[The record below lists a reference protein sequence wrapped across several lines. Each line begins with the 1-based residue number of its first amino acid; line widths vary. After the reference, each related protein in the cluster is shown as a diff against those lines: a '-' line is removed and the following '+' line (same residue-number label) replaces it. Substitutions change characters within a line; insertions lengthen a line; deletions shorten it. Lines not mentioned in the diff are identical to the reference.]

1 MHLDHVSRKACQP
14 ALTLLDIMPTKG
26 DHPCNEKE
34 DTCKSNTVKSEQVP
48 SSTSLIHC
56 KKASAPLLC
65 PVCNK
70 AFGRKYHLVRHLQN
84 AVCSAEQKLSLPC
97 PACGKIFSSKAKL
110 DYHITVHGMAS
121 ENCKTS
127 PLKRFECNQ
136 CGRLLWSQ
144 SQLKIHQRTHTGE
157 RPFTC
162 TECSKTFVS
171 LGALNKHK
179 LSHSEEK
186 PFVCPHCPA
195 RFSLKGTLNRHIP
208 THTGI
213 RAHKC
218 PHCPK
223 DFIQAV
229 ALQAHLVTH
238 TGSNGFPCRVC
249 GHMFSRKARMKEHVL
264 CVHEGQRKFK
274 CDLCAKMFSR
284 KDDLTTH
291 QEHRHGLIGKPLGGL
306 NPAWSSLTLMTMGSG
321 SLSPPRAFAQD
332 ALLNDSVITHQS
344 MLDMSPDSY
353 STAARMETKQHKH
366 NVVGDKR
373 TAHDAFHRTRTN
385 DDHPHGK
392 TLYVKPSGMNE
403 NCKNNSLVALEDK
416 TFHENGVR
424 EALLSQ
430 EHGANACTVGNQ
442 SMAMKHSSTSNVS
455 ESSMQSNI
463 CLKSEESLQ
472 ESEENCDGLKNRI
485 EEFLC
490 FLIEKPIL
498 KRFGWPSAHLSDLLE
513 AVIRHC
519 GCSPSESQFDSL
531 ADKLRENC
539 KVLFTKVLE
548 DDVAGKLLDDDET
561 VDVVLD
567 KVLELARLS

>member
-1 MHLDHVSRKACQP
+1 
-14 ALTLLDIMPTKG
+14 MPTKG
-26 DHPCNEKE
+26 DHPCNGKE
-34 DTCKSNTVKSEQVP
+34 DKCKSNTVKSEQMP
-48 SSTSLIHC
+48 SSTSPKHC
-56 KKASAPLLC
+56 KTASAPLLC

-84 AVCSAEQKLSLPC
+84 AVCSVEQKLSLPC
-97 PACGKIFSSKAKL
+97 PTCGKVFSSKTHFQAKL
-110 DYHITVHGMAS
+110 DYHITVHGTTS
-121 ENCKTS
+121 ESCKTS
-127 PLKRFECNQ
+127 PLKQFECHQ
-136 CGRLLWSQ
+136 CGRFLWSQ

-162 TECSKTFVS
+162 TECSKAFVS

-238 TGSNGFPCRVC
+238 TGSNGFPCRIC

-264 CVHEGQRKFK
+264 CVHEGLRKFK
-274 CDLCAKMFSR
+274 CDLCAKLFSR

-291 QEHRHGLIGKPLGGL
+291 QEHRHGLISKPLGGL
-306 NPAWSSLTLMTMGSG
+306 NPAWSSLTLMTMDSG
-321 SLSPPRAFAQD
+321 SLSPPGAFVQD
-332 ALLNDSVITHQS
+332 AFLKDSVITHQS
-344 MLDMSPDSY
+344 APDISPGSY
-353 STAARMETKQHKH
+353 SAAAHVETKKLKH
-366 NVVGDKR
+366 DVVGDKP
-373 TAHDAFHRTRTN
+373 TTHDPFHQTHTN
-385 DDHPHGK
+385 DGHLHGK
-392 TLYVKPSGMNE
+392 TSYVKPSGMNKNCE
-403 NCKNNSLVALEDK
+403 NSNPVALLDK
-416 TFHENGVR
+416 IFHNDGLR
-424 EALLSQ
+424 EALHSQ
-430 EHGANACTVGNQ
+430 EQCNNACTVGNR
-442 SMAMKHSSTSNVS
+442 SMDMKHSCTSNVS
-455 ESSMQSNI
+455 ASSNRNNVY
-463 CLKSEESLQ
+463 LKSEHSLQ
-472 ESEENCDGLKNRI
+472 ESEENCDTLKNRI

-498 KRFGWPSAHLSDLLE
+498 KRLGWPSAHLSDLLE

-519 GCSPSESQFDSL
+519 GCSPSESEFDSL

-548 DDVAGKLLDDDET
+548 DDVAGKLLDDDES

>member
-1 MHLDHVSRKACQP
+1 
-14 ALTLLDIMPTKG
+14 MPTKG
-26 DHPCNEKE
+26 DHPCNGKE
-34 DTCKSNTVKSEQVP
+34 DKCKSNTMKSEQVP
-48 SSTSLIHC
+48 SSASPKHC
-56 KKASAPLLC
+56 RKASAPLLC

-97 PACGKIFSSKAKL
+97 PTCGKIFSSKAKL
-110 DYHITVHGMAS
+110 DYHITVHDMAS
-121 ENCKTS
+121 ESCKTS
-127 PLKRFECNQ
+127 PLKRFECHQ

-144 SQLKIHQRTHTGE
+144 SQLKIHLRTHTGE

-179 LSHSEEK
+179 LSHSEKK

-218 PHCPK
+218 PHCSK

-238 TGSNGFPCRVC
+238 TGSNGFPCHIC
-249 GHMFSRKARMKEHVL
+249 GHTFSRKARMKEHVL

-284 KDDLTTH
+284 KDDLATH
-291 QEHRHGLIGKPLGGL
+291 QEHRHDLVTKPLGGL
-306 NPAWSSLTLMTMGSG
+306 NPAWSSLTLMMMGPG
-321 SLSPPRAFAQD
+321 SLSPAGAFAQG
-332 ALLNDSVITHQS
+332 AFLNDPVITHQS
-344 MLDMSPDSY
+344 ALDMPPDCY
-353 STAARMETKQHKH
+353 GTAARMETKEHKLNVVCDKH
-366 NVVGDKR
+366 NAR
-373 TAHDAFHRTRTN
+373 DAFHQTHAN
-385 DDHPHGK
+385 DGHLHGK
-392 TLYVKPSGMNE
+392 RTSYVKPSGTSENYMN
-403 NCKNNSLVALEDK
+403 SSPVALPGK
-416 TFHENGVR
+416 IFHKNGPTA
-424 EALLSQ
+424 ELHFQ
-430 EHGANACTVGNQ
+430 EQCANACTVGNQ
-442 SMAMKHSSTSNVS
+442 SMAMKHSSTPNVS
-455 ESSMQSNI
+455 ASSMRSNI
-463 CLKSEESLQ
+463 CLKSEQSIQ
-472 ESEENCDGLKNRI
+472 ELEENGDGLENRI

-490 FLIEKPIL
+490 YLIEKPIL
-498 KRFGWPSAHLSDLLE
+498 KRLGWPSAHLSDLLE